1 MIKVAGIRVADE
13 KLCVIIEGETGDEV
27 VSADARRM
35 AYDERRKHGFEQAGL
50 DAIARPYAI
59 DRTKLNKLDDNAGVC
74 TLPDQ
79 LKEAMA
85 NKTLA
90 FRAEYI
96 LTRMLV

>member
-1 MIKVAGIRVADE
+1 MIKIAGVRVADE
-13 KLCVIIEGETGDEV
+13 KLCVIVEGNTGDEV

-59 DRTKLNKLDDNAGVC
+59 DKAKLSQTDDNAGVC

-85 NKTLA
+85 NHTLA

-96 LTRMLV
+96 LTRLLV